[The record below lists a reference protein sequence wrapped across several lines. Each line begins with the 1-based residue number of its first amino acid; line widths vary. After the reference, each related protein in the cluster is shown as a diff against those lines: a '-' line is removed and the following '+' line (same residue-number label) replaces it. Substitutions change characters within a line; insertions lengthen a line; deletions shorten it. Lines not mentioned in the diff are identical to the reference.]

1 MDIQKLLKRL
11 SKPIKQCKIITQQF
25 NFLFLKLEKYKK
37 WVLNFKSKNKKFWG
51 ALENVRSEIYIL
63 KMGNMKI

>member
-25 NFLFLKLEKYKK
+25 NLFLELEKYKK

-51 ALENVRSEIYIL
+51 ALEIVRSEIYIL